1 MYLKVSISDFLT
13 LFSVR
18 TSDRFFWTSR
28 PSTILILAAG
38 FALSLSTILALAWP
52 ASTLDGVYALGLGYR
67 VPKGLVVY
75 VWLFCIGFWFIQDA
89 AKVSYL
95 YEYYTYSAYY
105 ILCMGSL
112 RASCY
117 MCALICIHSL
127 ICMHLYMYLHTLI
140 CNHIYT
146 HIYVYI
152 HSLICLHV

>member
-52 ASTLDGVYALGLGYR
+52 SSTLDGVYALGLGYR

-89 AKVSYL
+89 CKVSG
-95 YEYYTYSAYY
+95 YSD
-105 ILCMGSL
+105 
-112 RASCY
+112 
-117 MCALICIHSL
+117 ALS
-127 ICMHLYMYLHTLI
+127 
-140 CNHIYT
+140 
-146 HIYVYI
+146 
-152 HSLICLHV
+152 